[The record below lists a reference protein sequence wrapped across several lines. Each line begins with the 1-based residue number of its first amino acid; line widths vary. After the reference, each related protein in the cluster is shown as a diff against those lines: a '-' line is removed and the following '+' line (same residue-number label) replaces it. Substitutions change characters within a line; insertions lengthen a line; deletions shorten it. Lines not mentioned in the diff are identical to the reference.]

1 MTSLEPIV
9 SIGLFTRNGAKT
21 IRRTLDS
28 LLTQTFP
35 EFELIISDN
44 VSTDDTPRICK
55 GYATK
60 DSRIRYIRQ
69 EKSLSAAENQT
80 FVLRTSRGE
89 YFMWAS
95 DDDIWAPSFIEVLLE
110 KLKNNPEYDV
120 AMGSYDL
127 LWSNGN
133 LKYKVVFRGDLD
145 MTQKT
150 HEEIFKK
157 MIFDAPVHVFIYGLY
172 RRNFL
177 LQIMRRFPSCAR
189 PDRVLMCEVALASR
203 FYSVEPTLFFKVRA
217 DTPLVRR
224 GKYEGDPMLKAF
236 AGRLANTRYFLTLPF
251 WLLSSTV
258 IPFIRKRHVLPQWF
272 KLIWRHKRMVWNEWK
287 SALLNLINI

>member
-1 MTSLEPIV
+1 MINSKPLV

-21 IRRTLDS
+21 LAKTLDT
-28 LLTQTFP
+28 LLAQTFP
-35 EFELIISDN
+35 GFELIISDN

-55 GYATK
+55 EYAVK

-69 EKSLSAAENQT
+69 EKGLSAAENQT
-80 FVLRTSRGE
+80 FVLRAAKGE

-95 DDDIWAPSFIEVLLE
+95 DDDIWGPEFIKTLLE
-110 KLKNNPEYDV
+110 KLENHPEYNV

-133 LKYKVVFRGDLD
+133 LKYKVVFNGDLD
-145 MTQKT
+145 TTKQT
-150 HEEIFKK
+150 HEQVFKK
-157 MIFDAPVHVFIYGLY
+157 MIFDSPIHVFIYGLY
-172 RRNFL
+172 RRDFL
-177 LQIMRRFPSCAR
+177 LSIMRRFPSCAR
-189 PDRVLMCEVALASR
+189 PDRILMCEVALSSR

-251 WLLSSTV
+251 WLLSSKV
-258 IPFIRKRHVLPQWF
+258 IPFVRKRHILPNWL
-272 KLIWRHKRMVWNEWK
+272 KLIWKHKRIVWNEWANAIK
-287 SALLNLINI
+287 KI